1 MNCPKCNQPIPPSQ
15 SFCGRCGTKIQQTP
29 RQPYQGGAPVTPK
42 NNRTPLIIAIV
53 VISVIAVGALI
64 AVLILAL
71 NGKDDSSDAA
81 KSSSPVESQAESL
94 IESLSESS
102 AVESRVEPS
111 ENSKAEDSKKQNNSN
126 SKPGYVI
133 RPTDPDFISGNFGFY
148 KLSSGELKV
157 TEYFG
162 TEKNVV
168 IPSEVD
174 GAKVTII
181 ERHLFRKA
189 EFESVTIP
197 DTVNEIQDYAFA
209 ECKKLKKIAIPE
221 GVKNIGDD
229 AFWNCKK
236 LEKITLPTTLEKVGV
251 YAFSAT
257 GVKSVTIPAFKKLS
271 SLPQYMFYQSFNLA
285 EVKLPKS
292 ITGIDGKDNNAFDD
306 CSKELTIVAPKG
318 SFGESLAKVKSYKF
332 KAAQ

>member
-1 MNCPKCNQPIPPSQ
+1 MK
-15 SFCGRCGTKIQQTP
+15 KILT
-29 RQPYQGGAPVTPK
+29 A
-42 NNRTPLIIAIV
+42 
-53 VISVIAVGALI
+53 
-64 AVLILAL
+64 ILACVICVTI
-71 NGKDDSSDAA
+71 AA
-81 KSSSPVESQAESL
+81 AATGCGCQK
-94 IESLSESS
+94 
-102 AVESRVEPS
+102 
-111 ENSKAEDSKKQNNSN
+111 SKKNNSN
-126 SKPGYVI
+126 ENSENNKPGYNIV
-133 RPTDPDFISGNFGFY
+133 PTEPDFVSGSFGFY
-148 KLSSGELKV
+148 RLSQKELKV
-157 TEYFG
+157 TKYTG

-181 ERHLFRKA
+181 ERSLFRKA

-197 DTVNEIQDYAFA
+197 SSIYEIQDYAFA
-209 ECKKLKKIAIPE
+209 ECKNLKEIVIPE

>member
-94 IESLSESS
+94 IESRSESS

-133 RPTDPDFISGNFGFY
+133 RPTDPDFISGNFGSPPRLTALRL
-148 KLSSGELKV
+148 LSLK
-157 TEYFG
+157 EACS
-162 TEKNVV
+162 EKQ
-168 IPSEVD
+168 S
-174 GAKVTII
+174 
-181 ERHLFRKA
+181 LKA
-189 EFESVTIP
+189 
-197 DTVNEIQDYAFA
+197 
-209 ECKKLKKIAIPE
+209 
-221 GVKNIGDD
+221 
-229 AFWNCKK
+229 
-236 LEKITLPTTLEKVGV
+236 
-251 YAFSAT
+251 
-257 GVKSVTIPAFKKLS
+257 
-271 SLPQYMFYQSFNLA
+271 
-285 EVKLPKS
+285 
-292 ITGIDGKDNNAFDD
+292 
-306 CSKELTIVAPKG
+306 
-318 SFGESLAKVKSYKF
+318 
-332 KAAQ
+332 

>member
-133 RPTDPDFISGNFGFY
+133 RPTDPDFISG
-148 KLSSGELKV
+148 KRTLLSPPRLTALRLLSLKD
-157 TEYFG
+157 TCS
-162 TEKNVV
+162 EKQSLKALRSPPLFT
-168 IPSEVD
+168 IFRTMHLPS
-174 GAKVTII
+174 AKTS
-181 ERHLFRKA
+181 RKSLFPRA
-189 EFESVTIP
+189 LRT
-197 DTVNEIQDYAFA
+197 
-209 ECKKLKKIAIPE
+209 
-221 GVKNIGDD
+221 
-229 AFWNCKK
+229 
-236 LEKITLPTTLEKVGV
+236 
-251 YAFSAT
+251 SAT
-257 GVKSVTIPAFKKLS
+257 ARSGTARRLKALPCRRPSKKSANTHFRLR
-271 SLPQYMFYQSFNLA
+271 
-285 EVKLPKS
+285 E
-292 ITGIDGKDNNAFDD
+292 
-306 CSKELTIVAPKG
+306 
-318 SFGESLAKVKSYKF
+318 
-332 KAAQ
+332 

>member
-221 GVKNIGDD
+221 GVKIIGNS
-229 AFWNCKK
+229 AFRNCSALESVTLPTS
-236 LEKITLPTTLEKVGV
+236 LEKIGE
-251 YAFSAT
+251 YAFSAS
-257 GVKSVTIPAFKKLS
+257 GLRSVTIPSFKKLS
-271 SLPQYMFYQSFNLA
+271 TLPQYMFYQCFSLS
-285 EVKLPKS
+285 EVTLPRT
-292 ITGIDGKDNNAFDD
+292 IAGIDGKDNNAFDE
-306 CSKELTIVAPKG
+306 CSADLTIKAPKG
-318 SFGESLAKVKSYKF
+318 SFGESLAKEKNYKF
-332 KAAQ
+332 KEI